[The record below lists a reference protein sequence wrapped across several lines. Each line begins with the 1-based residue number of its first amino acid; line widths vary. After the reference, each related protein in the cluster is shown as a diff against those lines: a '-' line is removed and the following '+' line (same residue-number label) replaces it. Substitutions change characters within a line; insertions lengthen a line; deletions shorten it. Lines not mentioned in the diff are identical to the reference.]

1 MLSMNK
7 MRNIMMLSCYLPTKV
22 LQSLIPWAMQRHM
35 GKRVGT
41 VTIPMLGRFTVSWD
55 SGIGRQAG
63 HFLSEALAS
72 GMCEI

>member
-1 MLSMNK
+1 MNK
-7 MRNIMMLSCYLPTKV
+7 MRNIMKLSCYLPTKV

-55 SGIGRQAG
+55 RGRGALEQAWDRKAG
-63 HFLSEALAS
+63 WPLSE
-72 GMCEI
+72 